1 MGDAPPF
8 ESLEEELAAETKL
21 DAFMA
26 DVLIPLAAANNA
38 VVFADASNLTCA
50 LSRSF
55 TRMCVIARTKWSNG
69 KPPFTVVS
77 GSNAM
82 AAYYAN
88 PDPNAEWKKVRA
100 QSATWQLQDATLKQ
114 AFRPEGTE
122 MTSKDDLDPNAM
134 CIVLVNTLG
143 SNGEVVLGHYDRLI
157 GSLVRHLCATIPSL
171 LLKTGMNLKGALEEP
186 GASTLGA
193 VVARLNGG
201 APVLF
206 IDVRPRKPLK
216 IDFDTPTRSRSPA
229 PGDSTSHE
237 GGSLRDLREIHEARR
252 QMIIEAAKAQ
262 LNEWCDGLMSNGMAE
277 TFDVCSLAFL
287 HDALTGDGEARTIER
302 AKSQHDQ
309 FKAQSGGVAALPLHA
324 AIVQARDDSTDSV
337 RDGVWCAKASGK
349 QTSDAAAWLT
359 NRIFADAWGMLD
371 DYKER
376 EARGETIHTLYAPSM
391 YAQTAYATTLLAAPN
406 FYHVNLHDME
416 GAQRLVRDL
425 VKLDRLP
432 DQNPLEGLLLLRS
445 AWDGYDV
452 AMLMSARYKR
462 WCKALFAA
470 QLVLQ
475 FLVVAGSVVSR
486 NIRELAAD
494 APSLANVTAAAAYY
508 ATDNYRSR
516 EEAAELLVHIVFG
529 LSVGTSLIVS
539 IDGILNPKARWRQL
553 RSGAGSIR
561 SSIWLYRTRVAP
573 FDMDESQRDS
583 RAPELALMTRVNEW
597 TGDLVSGAG
606 LKTSSLHRRYPPST
620 YRHMQHRGSFPP
632 SPPNLA
638 GAPPTPVDDFHSPT
652 KPDDYI
658 ELRVCPTLDF
668 YARRIPIN
676 TRRSYALKVGVLLLG
691 VTASVLARYNQL
703 SFVTVVTA
711 AASALTSWNEFSAA
725 DAKVERYST
734 SIVAL
739 KMLLSWWESQSDVQR
754 ASKDAITHLVGTAEA
769 IISEEQLSWT
779 TTQKGSKP
787 SKQQASDERGGA
799 QKAEPEG
806 AQAAGPDSRR
816 ARVSPT

>member
-1 MGDAPPF
+1 M
-8 ESLEEELAAETKL
+8 T
-21 DAFMA
+21 A
-26 DVLIPLAAANNA
+26 D
-38 VVFADASNLTCA
+38 
-50 LSRSF
+50 
-55 TRMCVIARTKWSNG
+55 
-69 KPPFTVVS
+69 
-77 GSNAM
+77 
-82 AAYYAN
+82 
-88 PDPNAEWKKVRA
+88 
-100 QSATWQLQDATLKQ
+100 
-114 AFRPEGTE
+114 EG
-122 MTSKDDLDPNAM
+122 P
-134 CIVLVNTLG
+134 
-143 SNGEVVLGHYDRLI
+143 
-157 GSLVRHLCATIPSL
+157 
-171 LLKTGMNLKGALEEP
+171 
-186 GASTLGA
+186 
-193 VVARLNGG
+193 
-201 APVLF
+201 
-206 IDVRPRKPLK
+206 
-216 IDFDTPTRSRSPA
+216 
-229 PGDSTSHE
+229 
-237 GGSLRDLREIHEARR
+237 
-252 QMIIEAAKAQ
+252 
-262 LNEWCDGLMSNGMAE
+262 
-277 TFDVCSLAFL
+277 
-287 HDALTGDGEARTIER
+287 
-302 AKSQHDQ
+302 
-309 FKAQSGGVAALPLHA
+309 
-324 AIVQARDDSTDSV
+324 
-337 RDGVWCAKASGK
+337 
-349 QTSDAAAWLT
+349 
-359 NRIFADAWGMLD
+359 
-371 DYKER
+371 
-376 EARGETIHTLYAPSM
+376 
-391 YAQTAYATTLLAAPN
+391 
-406 FYHVNLHDME
+406 
-416 GAQRLVRDL
+416 
-425 VKLDRLP
+425 
-432 DQNPLEGLLLLRS
+432 
-445 AWDGYDV
+445 
-452 AMLMSARYKR
+452 
-462 WCKALFAA
+462 
-470 QLVLQ
+470 
-475 FLVVAGSVVSR
+475 
-486 NIRELAAD
+486 
-494 APSLANVTAAAAYY
+494 
-508 ATDNYRSR
+508 
-516 EEAAELLVHIVFG
+516 
-529 LSVGTSLIVS
+529 
-539 IDGILNPKARWRQL
+539 L